1 MQQRPSYPANSQQQQ
16 PARRERGPTVPRYRG
31 ASYREEDY
39 YEREDWGQVIRAVS
53 DRMEELRNQYQ
64 VISDKLGTMQ
74 VAFERLSASAISRTD
89 LDSKVDK
96 PYFMQAQEAQRE
108 RDTRLEAAI
117 SGLQTNQQVLLDC
130 PRRLDKLE
138 NAPQRWAPWVAIGLS
153 ALTLVF
159 FIISIKL
166 P

>member
-1 MQQRPSYPANSQQQQ
+1 M
-16 PARRERGPTVPRYRG
+16 PRYRG
-31 ASYREEDY
+31 NSYEPEDY
-39 YEREDWGQVIRAVS
+39 PAARDRSDWGQVIRAVS
-53 DRMEELRNQYQ
+53 DRMEELRDQYQ
-64 VISDKLGTMQ
+64 IISDKLGKVE
-74 VAFERLSASAISRTD
+74 VAFERLNVQTQRLPELQHD
-89 LDSKVDK
+89 LDNKVDK
-96 PYFMQAQEAQRE
+96 PYFVQAQEAQKE
-108 RDTRLEAAI
+108 RDGRQDAAI
-117 SGLQTNQQVLLDC
+117 KALEDRQQLLLDC